1 MESSV
6 NSIFK
11 IISAFAIF
19 LLFILLPPF
28 VGLSPQGQR
37 VIAVVLLAIVLWATE
52 ALPVGIS
59 SLLVLILLGVTK
71 SVPSANDLFHGFRS
85 PILYFLVGVMAMGG
99 AIVKSGLALRAAKV
113 FLRGARGS
121 SKRLF
126 ANCLLSLPPLALILP
141 SAITR
146 NAILLPAYQ
155 ETFRQMNLP
164 REDGLVKSIV
174 LTLGLLNP
182 FASSAFMTGG
192 LAPMTTS
199 TLLGGLS
206 WWRWFFLMSLPYYV
220 LLLLGGLWTYWVNP
234 SPQRSFEQK
243 ELKKTLPLTS
253 EEKRVIAVLALT
265 SFLWI
270 IDFWHGWH
278 PAIPALIAAAL
289 LATPGIGV
297 LSWKELEK
305 TIPWSTFFVL
315 GASLS
320 LAQALITTGAAAW
333 FAQSLAHSI
342 ILLQGLDQVVII
354 MLILMVSTVHL
365 GIANMSACIAL
376 LIPIT
381 TTLAIALKMNPI
393 VFGLIV
399 SIVVDAVILYP
410 VQTATNILAYETGL
424 IGGRDV
430 LKVGLGLLVLTSLV
444 IIFVALPWW
453 SLLGVPLNIK

>member
-1 MESSV
+1 MNQV
-6 NSIFK
+6 LK
-11 IISAFAIF
+11 IASAFFIF
-19 LLFILLPPF
+19 ILFILLPPF
-28 VGLSPQGQR
+28 AGLSPQGQR
-37 VIAVVLLAIVLWATE
+37 VIAVVLAAIILWATE
-52 ALPVGIS
+52 ALPVGVS
-59 SLLVLILLGVTK
+59 STLVLVLLGVTK
-71 SVPSANDLFHGFRS
+71 SISSVNDLFFGFRS
-85 PILYFLVGVMAMGG
+85 PILYFLIGVMAMGG
-99 AIVKSGLALRAAKV
+99 GIVKCGLAQRAARV
-113 FLRGARGS
+113 FLRGARGNTR
-121 SKRLF
+121 RLL

-155 ETFRQMNLP
+155 ETFNGLKLD

-199 TLLGGLS
+199 TLLGGFT
-206 WWRWFFLMSLPYYV
+206 WWRWFFLMSIPYYA
-220 LLLLGGLWTYWVNP
+220 LMLLGGLWTYWINP
-234 SPQRSFEQK
+234 SPQRAFDYRGLEK
-243 ELKKTLPLTS
+243 LPPFS
-253 EEKRVIAVLALT
+253 GEEIRVITILVLTTLLWLT
-265 SFLWI
+265 DS
-270 IDFWHGWH
+270 WHGLH
-278 PAIPALIAAAL
+278 PAIPALIAAVL
-289 LATPGIGV
+289 LTSPRTGIF
-297 LSWKELEK
+297 SWKELEK

-320 LAQALITTGAAAW
+320 LAQALITTGAATW
-333 FAQSLAHSI
+333 FSKGLTNAIVQLQGVDWII
-342 ILLQGLDQVVII
+342 IL
-354 MLILMVSTVHL
+354 MLILMVSIVHL

-399 SIVVDAVILYP
+399 GIVVDAVILYP

-424 IGGRDV
+424 IGGKDV

-444 IIFVALPWW
+444 ILFIALPWW

>member
-1 MESSV
+1 MESAV
-6 NSIFK
+6 NPIYK
-11 IISAFAIF
+11 IIAAFAIF
-19 LLFILLPPF
+19 FLFILLPPL

-37 VIAVVLLAIVLWATE
+37 VIAVVLLAIILWATE
-52 ALPVGIS
+52 ALPVGVS
-59 SLLVLILLGVTK
+59 SIIILLLLAITK
-71 SVPSANDLFHGFRS
+71 SVPSANDLFYGFLS

-121 SKRLF
+121 TRRLL

-155 ETFRQMNLP
+155 ETFNGLNLH

-199 TLLGGLS
+199 TLLGGFT
-206 WWRWFFLMSLPYYV
+206 WWRWFFLMSIPYYA
-220 LLLLGGLWTYWVNP
+220 LLFLGGLWTYWVNP
-234 SPQRSFEQK
+234 SPQRSFDYRGLEK
-243 ELKKTLPLTS
+243 LPPFSGEEIRVVTILVLTTLLWLTDS
-253 EEKRVIAVLALT
+253 
-265 SFLWI
+265 
-270 IDFWHGWH
+270 WHGLH
-278 PAIPALIAAAL
+278 PAIPALMAAVL
-289 LATPGIGV
+289 LTSPRIGTF
-297 LSWKELEK
+297 SWKEMER

-320 LAQALITTGAAAW
+320 LAQALITTGAAGW
-333 FAQSLAHSI
+333 FAKSLAQSI
-342 ILLQGLDQVVII
+342 TFFQGSDHLIII
-354 MLILMVSTVHL
+354 MLILMVAIVHL

-381 TTLAIALKMNPI
+381 TTLAVTLKMNPL

-399 SIVVDAVILYP
+399 GIVVDAVILYP

-424 IGGRDV
+424 IGGKDV

-444 IIFVALPWW
+444 ILFIALPWW
-453 SLLGVPLNIK
+453 SLLGVPLNK